1 LTLADTNSTAILASG
16 ALGKGVTE
24 VELDRRETPQG
35 SRLEISHDGYARR
48 HGLIHRRLLIL
59 APNGREL
66 RGEDM
71 LLPAPRSRRK
81 GDKPF
86 VLRFHLG
93 PSLSASLTADKLGAL
108 LRVSGGPLWQFRTS
122 EGQLDIEESLWVD
135 GDGRPHPCEQ
145 LVVTGNAPAGGASIG
160 WIFKHIG

>member
-1 LTLADTNSTAILASG
+1 ADSNSTAILPSG
-16 ALGKGVTE
+16 ALGREVTE

-35 SRLEISHDGYARR
+35 SRVEMSHDGYARR
-48 HGLIHRRLLIL
+48 HGFIHRRLLIL

-81 GDKPF
+81 GDKRF
-86 VLRFHLG
+86 TLRFHLG
-93 PSLSASLTADKLGAL
+93 RNLSASLTADKLGAL
-108 LRVSGGPLWQFRTS
+108 LRISGGPLWQFRTS
-122 EGQLDIEESLWVD
+122 DGALEIEESLWVD
-135 GDGRPHPCEQ
+135 GDGRPHPTEQ
-145 LVVTGNAPAGGASIG
+145 LVVTGTAPAGGASIG